1 MQKLNAAQQEAVTHF
16 NGPMLVLAGPGSG
29 KTRSDHRAGSLS
41 RRREKSDAGRNIGD
55 HFYESGSD

>member
-16 NGPMLVLAGPGSG
+16 NGPMLVLAGPGS
-29 KTRSDHRAGSLS
+29 LS